1 MVRNSQPSPNRSE
14 QRMVR
19 SAQRV
24 VHRPESLMRHPLRLF
39 QSMWLDVLASREL
52 AWQLMVRDINTKYRQ
67 SILGFLWA
75 FLPAVVM
82 AAGFTL
88 AQNGGVVNVG
98 KTELPYPA
106 YVMFSMTLWQTFV
119 EALNGPIQAVTSA
132 KIMLARVNFPRE
144 ALVLAKLG
152 EVFFNFGIKLI
163 LIVGLFIWFKIPI
176 PMSVVIAPV
185 ALIHLVIL
193 GTFFGVLLAPA
204 GMLYQDFTMGLTL
217 ATSLWLF
224 ITPVVYP
231 LPSQG
236 LFGTIVKL
244 NPVTPLLVT
253 VRELATTGVI
263 SDPAGFW
270 VASAIGIV
278 GLFVAWV
285 VYRLAMP
292 FVVEKISS

>member
-1 MVRNSQPSPNRSE
+1 
-14 QRMVR
+14 
-19 SAQRV
+19 
-24 VHRPESLMRHPLRLF
+24 MRHPLRLF
-39 QSMWLDVLASREL
+39 QMMWLDLLASREL

-67 SILGFLWA
+67 SILGFFWA
-75 FLPAVVM
+75 FLPAIVM
-82 AAGFTL
+82 ATGFTL
-88 AQNGGVVNVG
+88 AQSAGVVNIG
-98 KTELPYPA
+98 KTSIPYPA

-119 EALNGPIQAVTSA
+119 EALNGPVQAVTSA
-132 KIMLARVNFPRE
+132 KVMLARVNFPRE

-163 LIVGLFIWFKIPI
+163 LIIGLFLWFKIPVTA
-176 PMSVVIAPV
+176 SVILAPV
-185 ALIHLVIL
+185 ALIHLVLL

-231 LPSQG
+231 VPTQG

-244 NPVTPLLVT
+244 NPVTPLLVAI
-253 VRELATTGVI
+253 RELATTGVI
-263 SDPAGFW
+263 SDPTSFW
-270 VASAIGIV
+270 IASLIGAV
-278 GLFVAWV
+278 GLLLAWIS
-285 VYRLAMP
+285 YRLAMP

>member
-14 QRMVR
+14 QRMMR

-39 QSMWLDVLASREL
+39 QSMWFDVLASREL

-88 AQNGGVVNVG
+88 AQSGGVVNIG

-132 KIMLARVNFPRE
+132 KVMLARVNFPRE

-163 LIVGLFIWFKIPI
+163 LIIGLFIWFKIPV

-185 ALIHLVIL
+185 ALVHLIIL

-236 LFGTIVKL
+236 LFGAIVKL

-253 VRELATTGVI
+253 IRELATTGVI
-263 SDPAGFW
+263 SDPVGFW
-270 VASAIGIV
+270 IASAIGIA
-278 GLFVAWV
+278 GLLVAWV